1 MRTRPGVT
9 VGVASLAVFVVT
21 VLFNVGFGIALRPN
35 NLPAWIA
42 GPVVGGLRRAG
53 NSGLLLVLVPFFVL
67 DALAGFGLMVFFAFR
82 ALRAPDL
89 GRGARVL
96 WVCGLVILNAL
107 IFPVAWYALV
117 WRQHVEPSVG
127 S

>member
-1 MRTRPGVT
+1 MRTRPSVT

-21 VLFNVGFGIALRPN
+21 VLFNVGFGIALHPN
-35 NLPAWIA
+35 SVPAWIA

-53 NSGLLLVLVPFFVL
+53 DSGLSLVLVPLFVL

-127 S
+127 